1 MTIASRYTELSA
13 DRQPYLDEG
22 RRMAELTIPTLLPPQ
37 GHNNTT
43 KYKTPYQSLG
53 SRGVNNLASKLLMA
67 LLPTNTSFARLSVS
81 DDQLEKLGAKARG
94 EVEVGLSKIEK
105 QVMTQIETR
114 AIRVSGFEA
123 LKQLIVAGNALT
135 FIAPDGGMKVYR
147 VDRYVVSR
155 DTMGSLMEIILL
167 EQVNKNML
175 PKNVHEQLP
184 PDINEEQAKSL
195 DIYTHCTRKDN
206 KWAVIQECMGVRMED
221 TAGVYSEQEFPY
233 QALRFVRI
241 DGENYGRGY
250 VEEYKGDLYSLESLS
265 KSIIDASAA
274 MAKLLFLV
282 KPGVTKATTLSKA
295 KNGSFVAGDANDVTA
310 LQINKSVDLQVTKG
324 TIEMLNSRLSSAFLL
339 NSAVQRNAERVS
351 AEEIRYVAQELETA
365 LGGVYSI
372 LSQDW
377 QLPLVGI
384 LLAGLTKA
392 KKIPKI
398 PKGIEPMITSG
409 LEQLGRQQDIEKL
422 GGFIQF
428 CNALGPE
435 VLGQECNKPELVKRF
450 AAAMGID
457 PLGLLKT
464 PEEKQVATDEQT
476 NQMQQQ
482 MMAQGMVKAAP
493 QLAQQMGQPQPQ
505 EQQ

>member
-1 MTIASRYTELSA
+1 
-13 DRQPYLDEG
+13 
-22 RRMAELTIPTLLPPQ
+22 MAELTIPTLLPPQ

-123 LKQLIVAGNALT
+123 LKQLIVAGNVLT
-135 FIAPDGGMKVYR
+135 YTAPESGMKVYR
-147 VDRYVVSR
+147 LDRYVISR
-155 DTMGSLMEIILL
+155 DTMGNLMEIILL

-175 PKNVHEQLP
+175 PQNVQSQLP
-184 PDINEEQAKSL
+184 KSINEEQAKSL
-195 DIYTHCTRKDN
+195 DIYTRCHREEN
-206 KWAVIQECMGVRMED
+206 KWKVIQECEGISLEE
-221 TAGVYSEQEFPY
+221 TAGSYNEQEFPY

-274 MAKLLFLV
+274 MAKLLFMV
-282 KPGVTKATTLSKA
+282 KPGATKATTLAKA
-295 KNGSFVAGDANDVTA
+295 KNGSFVTGDAADVTA
-310 LQINKSVDLQVTKG
+310 LQINKAVDLQVTKG

-351 AEEIRYVAQELETA
+351 AEEIRFMAQELETA

-384 LLAGLTKA
+384 ILAGLAKA

-398 PKGIEPMITSG
+398 PKGIEPMITTG
-409 LEQLGRQQDIEKL
+409 LEQLGRQKDIEKL

-435 VLGQECNKPELVKRF
+435 VLTQECNKPELVKRF

-464 PEEKQVATDEQT
+464 DEEKQAAQDEAQ
-476 NQMQQQ
+476 QSMMQQG
-482 MMAQGMVKAAP
+482 MMQGAIKAAP
-493 QLAQQMGQPQPQ
+493 QLASQMAQPQPQ